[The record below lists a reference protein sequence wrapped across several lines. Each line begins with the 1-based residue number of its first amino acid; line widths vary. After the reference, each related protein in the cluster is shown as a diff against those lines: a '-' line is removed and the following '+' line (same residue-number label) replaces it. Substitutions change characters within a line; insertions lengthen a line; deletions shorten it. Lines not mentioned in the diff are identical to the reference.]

1 MSQGKAQWLIAAAVE
16 QEIRG
21 IRELVHGEPEL
32 SARKGN
38 AWYGEWRGDPL
49 LLVRTGVGPAKARE
63 GLASFLEGHP
73 CRGIVST
80 GYAGGLREDYKLG
93 DILVPVEVHSIPP
106 LPEVRLRPDPR
117 LREAVLEAACSGPWK
132 VHTSRMITTNRVIS
146 SSDEKGRLG
155 REYDAGSVEMES
167 AVIAELAAN
176 RSVPF
181 VAVRV
186 VLDEASFSLP
196 EHLEVLRWWR
206 RRQFGKLVRFVA
218 SHPHQFL
225 ELLRL
230 GQRSRKASERL
241 THLFRAYLLDS
252 LQRDMPA

>member
-16 QEIRG
+16 QEIQG
-21 IRELVHGEPEL
+21 IRELVHGQPEL

-38 AWYGEWRGDPL
+38 AWSGEWRGDPL
-49 LLVRTGVGPAKARE
+49 LLVRTGVGPEKARE
-63 GLASFLEGHP
+63 ELAPFLGGHP

-80 GYAGGLREDYKLG
+80 GYAGGLREGYKLG
-93 DILVPVEVHSIPP
+93 DILVPTEVRSTPP
-106 LPEVRLRPDPR
+106 LPAVRFRPDPR
-117 LREAVLEAACSGPWK
+117 LRDAVLEAARSGPWQ
-132 VHTSRMITTNRVIS
+132 VHTSPMITTNRVIS

-196 EHLEVLRWWR
+196 EHLEALRWWR

-218 SHPHQFL
+218 FHPGPFL

-230 GQRSRKASERL
+230 RQRSRKASERL
-241 THLFRAYLLDS
+241 THLFRAYLLDI
-252 LQRDMPA
+252 LQEDKAA